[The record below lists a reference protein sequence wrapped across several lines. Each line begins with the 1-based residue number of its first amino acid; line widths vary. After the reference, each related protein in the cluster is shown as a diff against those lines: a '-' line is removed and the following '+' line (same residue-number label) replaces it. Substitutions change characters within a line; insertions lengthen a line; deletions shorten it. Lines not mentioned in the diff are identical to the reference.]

1 MSQETNASNQNQ
13 PIDYAPPQKPKKDNK
28 WVYIAIIGVL
38 VVTNII
44 TLVSRNKV
52 KEQRDEVQT
61 AFNISDSSRAA
72 VEADY
77 SAALVRLDELVS
89 QNTDMKD
96 ELSHR
101 DSEIAI
107 LRQQIDAIVKN
118 KNATAAELGKAKRLI
133 DRLNGK
139 VQTYEQRIASL
150 ESDNMRLSKERDIL
164 EKERSELDSE
174 REQLIKLGSVL
185 HASNIRMMPIDIK
198 RGGKKVRETEKAR
211 RVDLMRIM
219 FDIDENRI
227 AEQSVNEIYL
237 RITDPNGHVLSN
249 AAYGSGMT
257 TLDDGTP
264 LNYTI
269 SKLISLDMNTPANDV
284 TVDWQ
289 QDNEYMEGS
298 YHIQI
303 FQGGFMIGSGDVE
316 LK

>member
-1 MSQETNASNQNQ
+1 MSQETNASNQEQ
-13 PIDYAPPQKPKKDNK
+13 PIDYVPPQKPKKDNK
-28 WVYIAIIGVL
+28 WIYIAIIGAL
-38 VVTNII
+38 VITNII

-52 KEQRDEVQT
+52 KDQRDEVQT
-61 AFNISDSSRAA
+61 AFNISDSSRTA

-77 SAALVRLDELVS
+77 SAALVRLDELVT
-89 QNTDMKD
+89 QNSNMKD
-96 ELSHR
+96 ELNSK
-101 DSEIAI
+101 DNEVAI
-107 LRQQIDAIVKN
+107 LRQQIDAIIKN

-133 DRLNGK
+133 ARLNGK
-139 VQTYEQRIASL
+139 VQTYEERIAAL
-150 ESDNMRLSKERDIL
+150 ESDNMRLNKERDIL
-164 EKERSELDSE
+164 EQERSALDSE

-211 RVDLMRIM
+211 RVDLFRII

-227 AEQSVNEIYL
+227 ATASVHEIYL
-237 RITDPNGHVLSN
+237 RITDPKGHVLSN

-269 SKLISLDMNTPANDV
+269 SKLVSLDMNTPVQDI
-284 TVDWQ
+284 TVDWN
-289 QDNEYMEGS
+289 QDNEYIEGI

-303 FQGGFMIGSGDVE
+303 FQGGFMIGSGDVT